1 MGTKDQLAE
10 ALAFTL
16 EPGEEIRAWRPVVT
30 NAKVDQSAYRT
41 TLALLGPSAF
51 AGAAQGTV
59 TGSGE
64 MPDRTNLVVVTGH
77 RVLWCNKSRFTGE
90 IVVGGSDHLGALH
103 AVDIV
108 PARIALAKLRFVFHD
123 RSVVQFDLPSD
134 HKAQEFAADINELL
148 IRTSAAAI

>member
-1 MGTKDQLAE
+1 MGTKDQLSE

-16 EPGEEIRAWRPVVT
+16 EPGEEIRAWRPVVA
-30 NAKVDQSAYRT
+30 NGKVEDSAYQT

-51 AGAAQGTV
+51 AGAARGAV

-64 MPDRTNLVVVTGH
+64 MPDRTNLVVVTDR

-90 IVVGGSDHLGALH
+90 VVVGGSDHLGALH
-103 AVDIV
+103 TVDIM
-108 PARIALAKLRFVFHD
+108 PARIALAKLRFMFHD

-134 HKAQEFAADINELL
+134 HKAQEFAMDIRRLL
-148 IRTSAAAI
+148 LRAPVAA